1 MIYLEMK
8 SFFFIYTNMVRL
20 NILKNNILYQLIHQ
34 TYQKLKSSNFVDL
47 KHLDR
52 LTGLT
57 KCDSHFHA
65 DLTIAPLKSSELID
79 AGTLK
84 ALF

>member
-1 MIYLEMK
+1 MVLRNEI
-8 SFFFIYTNMVRL
+8 FFIYTNMVRL
-20 NILKNNILYQLIHQ
+20 NILKKNNLYKLMYK

-47 KHLDR
+47 KHLVR